1 MATEDALDIDD
12 KRRLELGLS
21 LREDM
26 IRELT
31 KKGSLPENPKDR
43 YFLLKI
49 METMD
54 TTILGKAKIKT
65 DDNGQKTQEA
75 VAKSLSEIL
84 IRTTARLPDSQRE
97 TPVVSSD
104 HQVTNKVLGETD
116 QGSSTLDYESFTRPN

>member
-1 MATEDALDIDD
+1 MASEDVLDPDD

-31 KKGSLPENPKDR
+31 KKGAMPENPKDR

-54 TTILGKAKIKT
+54 ATILGKAKIKT

-97 TPVVSSD
+97 APVID
-104 HQVTNKVLGETD
+104 QKHQVTDKVLGETD
-116 QGSSTLDYESFTRPN
+116 QDSSNLDYETFTKPN